1 MTPFLGT
8 RSGAGGRELRLG
20 VGWTLGEALRSGVEA
35 SRSGSASVPADH
47 GMRLMAV
54 ESGRS
59 VLRAANPG
67 FPDIAVIRA
76 VVVFVVQAV

>member
-1 MTPFLGT
+1 MTLFLGT
-8 RSGAGGRELRLG
+8 RSARVGANCALAWAGRSAR
-20 VGWTLGEALRSGVEA
+20 RSGVEA

-67 FPDIAVIRA
+67 FPDIAVTRA
-76 VVVFVVQAV
+76 VVGFVVQAV